1 MNWSA
6 VGALSELIGAVAVFV
21 SLIYLAIQVRQNT
34 NAMRAETAR
43 EVVAS
48 IRAINTT
55 VASDPELFRIFSTM
69 TENPGKLSSE
79 ERGRATHLLFNHFRA
94 IEDAHQQYTK
104 GILEEEIWE
113 GWSRV
118 FSDYLNSPGW
128 REYWNLRRDVFSSAF
143 VRYVDGLGGDQT
155 PLRPTT
161 QFARDA
167 SRAGEQD
174 S

>member
-6 VGALSELIGAVAVFV
+6 VGALSDLIGALAVVV
-21 SLIYLAIQVRQNT
+21 SLIYLAIQIRQNT
-34 NAMRAETAR
+34 NALRAETAR

-69 TENPGKLSSE
+69 TENPSQLSPQ

-94 IEDAHQQYTK
+94 IEDAHRQYTK
-104 GILEEEIWE
+104 GNLDEEVWA

-118 FSDYLNSPGW
+118 LYDYINSPGW
-128 REYWNLRRDVFSSAF
+128 REYWNLRRDLFSSTFA
-143 VRYVDGLGGDQT
+143 RYVNELRGDRE
-155 PLRPTT
+155 PMRPPS

-167 SRAGEQD
+167 SSEQQ
-174 S
+174 